1 MKPQIQR
8 RSLPD
13 VAIQWPASMHPV
25 LRRVYM
31 ARGIDAPEQIDHRL
45 GSLLPPDSLGGM
57 SRACELLEHAIQNQL
72 RIVVVGDFDADGA
85 TGTAV
90 AVRGLRAL
98 GAHHVG
104 YAVPNRFRHGYGLS
118 PPVVEELLAQSPQL
132 LITVDNGIAAHAGV
146 AAAQAHGVQVI
157 ITDHHLPGATLPCAD
172 AIVNPLLLST
182 SRAQESSCGDPPP
195 YFSTEHPAHPLGNLA
210 GVGVMFYLLLAL
222 RSRLRERG
230 TYSAN
235 GVSQPDLSALL
246 DLVALGTV
254 ADLVPLDQNNRILVD
269 AGLKRIRGGRMC
281 PGIAALIDC
290 GKRDPSRLVA
300 SDLGFAVA
308 PRINAA
314 GRLDDMRLGIECLL
328 TDEASRAQE
337 LAQVLSSMNAQRR
350 ELQTGMV
357 EQAEAEVRKWQSP
370 GIDDLPFGVVM
381 FNPDWHHGVVGL
393 VASKLKETLHR
404 PVIACAVAGDESSAN
419 SDSADAGGMIKAS
432 GRSIPGFHLRDALA
446 DVDVR
451 HPGLIVRFGG
461 HAMAAGLSLYKADI
475 ARFAA
480 AFDAVARERMIAQS
494 LQAAVLTDGELEATD
509 FTLDLARQ
517 MRDAGPWGQNFAEPL
532 FDGEFEIVSWKV
544 MGEVHMRLM
553 LRHND
558 VAQPL
563 EAVMFNAYDGTPPPA
578 RIRIAFQL
586 DVNTWNDTER
596 LQLLIRHLEPAGLQ
610 IPDSSSTKT
619 LANV

>member
-1 MKPQIQR
+1 
-8 RSLPD
+8 
-13 VAIQWPASMHPV
+13 
-25 LRRVYM
+25 
-31 ARGIDAPEQIDHRL
+31 
-45 GSLLPPDSLGGM
+45 
-57 SRACELLEHAIQNQL
+57 
-72 RIVVVGDFDADGA
+72 
-85 TGTAV
+85 
-90 AVRGLRAL
+90 
-98 GAHHVG
+98 
-104 YAVPNRFRHGYGLS
+104 
-118 PPVVEELLAQSPQL
+118 
-132 LITVDNGIAAHAGV
+132 
-146 AAAQAHGVQVI
+146 
-157 ITDHHLPGATLPCAD
+157 
-172 AIVNPLLLST
+172 
-182 SRAQESSCGDPPP
+182 
-195 YFSTEHPAHPLGNLA
+195 
-210 GVGVMFYLLLAL
+210 
-222 RSRLRERG
+222 
-230 TYSAN
+230 
-235 GVSQPDLSALL
+235 
-246 DLVALGTV
+246 
-254 ADLVPLDQNNRILVD
+254 DLVPLDQNNRILVD

-610 IPDSSSTKT
+610 IPDSSSTET
-619 LANV
+619 PANV